1 MNSLSQVEHNNLGE
15 MHDIPIIT
23 SYLPQH
29 ASNSQPKRF
38 LPRFFNSVATAYHII
53 IIMTS
58 YAQVTY
64 ACFFRPCYVT
74 DDVTDSWW
82 QSFVVA
88 SLVTFA
94 VVDVVVVATVALFSA
109 LTSSEELGELMPSV
123 EVVDTGD
130 YFYKNNSSGKISTYL
145 INILLIIKEYEK
157 QLSK

>member
-15 MHDIPIIT
+15 VPDIPIIT

-29 ASNSQPKRF
+29 ASNSQPRRF
-38 LPRFFNSVATAYHII
+38 LPRFFNPVATAYHVI

-74 DDVTDSWW
+74 DDVTDLWW
-82 QSFVVA
+82 QSFVIA
-88 SLVTFA
+88 SLMTFS
-94 VVDVVVVATVALFSA
+94 VVDVVVVAMVALFTTM
-109 LTSSEELGELMPSV
+109 TSSEEMGELMPRV

-130 YFYKNNSSGKISTYL
+130 YFYKNQSSGKFCNNL
-145 INILLIIKEYEK
+145 FNNH
-157 QLSK
+157 